1 MLLGDLEGSSEGAS
15 EGESLGNKDGFSLGW
30 SEGMLL
36 GDLEGSS
43 EGASEGESE
52 GSLVGLKVGKGEG
65 IGEGGLVGTSVG
77 PTEGLFEGIFVGA
90 LDTVGAEVTGAM
102 VGGLLGVG
110 AAEGATVTFLSPLK
124 QKPHVTGHPSLTVL
138 LMSPSPNV
146 SSTILQNFPILFSF
160 SASQSQPASSPL
172 YLWNV

>member
-90 LDTVGAEVTGAM
+90 LDTVGAEVTGDL
-102 VGGLLGVG
+102 VGGAAWVG

-124 QKPHVTGHPSLTVL
+124 HQPHVTGHPSLTVPCSL
-138 LMSPSPNV
+138 PYDLS
-146 SSTILQNFPILFSF
+146 QNFLILFSF
-160 SASQSQPASSPL
+160 VASQAQSPP
-172 YLWNV
+172 